1 MYVIAATFGL
11 LAVVILL
18 VFVSEPRE
26 VELNIEEDHIDVAS
40 NAGSRLNDSV
50 LNSQDDR
57 IFSAS
62 GRNRR

>member
-18 VFVSEPRE
+18 AFVSEPRE

-62 GRNRR
+62 GRNRG

>member
-1 MYVIAATFGL
+1 MYVIAATFGA
-11 LAVVILL
+11 LALIILS

-40 NAGSRLNDSV
+40 TAGSRLNDSI

>member
-1 MYVIAATFGL
+1 MYVIAATFGV
-11 LAVVILL
+11 LAIVILL
-18 VFVSEPRE
+18 VFVSEPHE
-26 VELNIEEDHIDVAS
+26 VEINMEEDHIDVAS

-62 GRNRR
+62 GRHRG

>member
-1 MYVIAATFGL
+1 MYVIAATFGV
-11 LAVVILL
+11 LALIILS

-40 NAGSRLNDSV
+40 TAGSRLNDSI

>member
-57 IFSAS
+57 IFSDS